1 MEPTQWTLSE
11 TFQFPAEYGK
21 AVSAQEVNVT
31 AGYTEQE
38 TEDAVR
44 LSGVY
49 LVKANVTF
57 NGEGQEKDSLSE
69 AVLIDDVDVEEQTG
83 YFEYAVPLL
92 VDFPSSGGNFEA
104 NVIDT
109 TASATDDGELV
120 IMWTVEATQKEVQ
133 QPAATAPVK
142 PQENAVAYQEKP
154 AAKQSDT
161 AETAEQVTQEESAV
175 ARYTDDDSSS
185 SPRFTAIDSVSDNE
199 MVGFF
204 SNLEDD
210 VTITTFRLNDVF
222 VE

>member
-57 NGEGQEKDSLSE
+57 DGEGQEKDSLSE

-104 NVIDT
+104 KVIDA
-109 TASATDDGELV
+109 TASATDDGGLV
-120 IMWTVEATQKEVQ
+120 VMWTVEAFQKEIQ
-133 QPAATAPVK
+133 QPAATAAVEEATVES
-142 PQENAVAYQEKP
+142 QDTAVAYQEIP
-154 AAKQSDT
+154 TAEQS
-161 AETAEQVTQEESAV
+161 ETAEAAEQVAH
-175 ARYTDDDSSS
+175 YTDDDSSS
-185 SPRFTAIDSVSDNE
+185 SARFTAIDSVSDNE

-210 VTITTFRLNDVF
+210 VTVTTFRLNDVF